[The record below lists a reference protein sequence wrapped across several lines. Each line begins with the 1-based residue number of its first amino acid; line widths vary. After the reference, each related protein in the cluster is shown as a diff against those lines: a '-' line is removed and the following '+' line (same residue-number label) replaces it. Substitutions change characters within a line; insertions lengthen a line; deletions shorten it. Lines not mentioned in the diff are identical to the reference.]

1 MDWIVAH
8 WAAVLSAV
16 YVILNEVI
24 ALAPNLKSNSV
35 IQLIVN
41 ILKSVV
47 APPAVE
53 PPK

>member
-1 MDWIVAH
+1 MDWIITH

-16 YVILNEVI
+16 YVVLNEVI
-24 ALAPNLKSNSV
+24 ALAPNLKSNSIV
-35 IQLIVN
+35 QLIVN

-47 APPAVE
+47 AQPQE